1 MVMFPPHISVLK
13 YLTLREQRDNYCA
26 KSGSWGRLKKK
37 KVQIKETRLKGKKDS
52 WEI

>member
-13 YLTLREQRDNYCA
+13 CLTLREQRDNYCA

-37 KVQIKETRLKGKKDS
+37 KKAQIKETRA
-52 WEI
+52 ER

>member
-13 YLTLREQRDNYCA
+13 CLTLREQRDNYCA

-37 KVQIKETRLKGKKDS
+37 KKSTDKGNKG
-52 WEI
+52 